1 MSNADKSSFPSAP
14 NPSFLAGR
22 NWFER
27 LLENFIAK
35 RTPNCREVVRLLSQ
49 SLEVKLPVTTW
60 IKIRFHYLICI
71 WCYRYGKQLQAL
83 RRIFL
88 FVTRARGR
96 LLSRDITIFIKKT
109 DKTSATRNASMSD
122 CLTRSANERR
132 GRFEQKLALLSLLQ
146 DYQLGPRRLPQA
158 WGILPTSSDPGIR
171 Q

>member
-71 WCYRYGKQLQAL
+71 WCYRYRKQLQAL
-83 RRIFL
+83 RRISSSL
-88 FVTRARGR
+88 PEHVDDCSQETLPYSSKKRIKQVLRETR
-96 LLSRDITIFIKKT
+96 
-109 DKTSATRNASMSD
+109 
-122 CLTRSANERR
+122 
-132 GRFEQKLALLSLLQ
+132 Q
-146 DYQLGPRRLPQA
+146 
-158 WGILPTSSDPGIR
+158 
-171 Q
+171 